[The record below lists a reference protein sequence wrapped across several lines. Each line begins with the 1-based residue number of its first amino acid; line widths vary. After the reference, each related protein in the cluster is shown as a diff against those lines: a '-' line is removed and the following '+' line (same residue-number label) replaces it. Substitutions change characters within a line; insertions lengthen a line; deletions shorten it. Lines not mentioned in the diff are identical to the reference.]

1 MCRTYK
7 IKQRQVDVCPVMAY
21 IQVYI
26 VVDIFL
32 RAVVMAKEG
41 KNKGMQALALTTT
54 ISMEIAITVTLG
66 FWLGRYLDGRFGTEP
81 WIMVAGVLLGM
92 GLGIFSII
100 QTLERFFKQN

>member
-1 MCRTYK
+1 
-7 IKQRQVDVCPVMAY
+7 
-21 IQVYI
+21 
-26 VVDIFL
+26 
-32 RAVVMAKEG
+32 MAKEN

-66 FWLGRYLDGRFGTEP
+66 FWGGRFLDRHFGTEP

-100 QTLERFFKQN
+100 QTLERFFKDKE